1 MPQSHLA
8 RVLLALR
15 ANHEW
20 ETIVL
25 PKSRLDPLV
34 AVLPLGLRPSQPDQL
49 ERIGSFKD
57 GGYLIDPR
65 DIARADGL
73 ISLGID
79 RDWSFERQFRRRNP
93 VPVHAYDGCTD
104 TGYLL
109 SDFARALRDLNWRW
123 AVRSILRTMD
133 YWWFFSGPSVRHYR
147 RFVGTDQFAYEKTA
161 ATTIPLQQVFDG
173 IRDAGSLKPFVKI
186 DRSRSLFVVLPP
198 IGAWVPTLRLLLLH
212 WAMRC
217 PSLRHAIAPTW
228 PLARWALLRPRIFRI
243 SQSLL
248 WARQQRSTRSSEQR
262 WVSPIKTLGF
272 GLPVTDFSS
281 IRALPRSDTYGAAD
295 PHYPAS

>member
-109 SDFARALRDLNWRW
+109 SDFARGLRDLNWRW

-186 DRSRSLFVVLPP
+186 DIEGAEYLMLDELIERGHDTAGLAIEFHDCDTRMTE
-198 IGAWVPTLRLLLLH
+198 IGAFVERYSLPLVHVHANPYGGIGDGGIPRALELTFSSSGERRAAPPTLPH
-212 WAMRC
+212 
-217 PSLRHAIAPTW
+217 
-228 PLARWALLRPRIFRI
+228 PLDRPNDGSVDIILQF
-243 SQSLL
+243 
-248 WARQQRSTRSSEQR
+248 A
-262 WVSPIKTLGF
+262 
-272 GLPVTDFSS
+272 
-281 IRALPRSDTYGAAD
+281 
-295 PHYPAS
+295 